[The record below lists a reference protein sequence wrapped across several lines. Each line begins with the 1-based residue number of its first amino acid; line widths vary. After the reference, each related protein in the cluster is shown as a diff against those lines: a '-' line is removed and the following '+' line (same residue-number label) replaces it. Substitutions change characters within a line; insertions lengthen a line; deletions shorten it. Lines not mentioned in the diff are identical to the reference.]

1 MLHSTGSF
9 IPSAVRSDVC
19 SGDEF
24 TMLRKKNKRNILTLG
39 EKMHFEKTQV
49 DLCSKEQG
57 SFPSILQSEAKFL
70 LSDCGCVAELYFT

>member
-1 MLHSTGSF
+1 MLHSTVSF

-24 TMLRKKNKRNILTLG
+24 TMLRKKKRNILTLR

-49 DLCSKEQG
+49 DLRSKEQG
-57 SFPSILQSEAKFL
+57 SFPSILQFEAKFL
-70 LSDCGCVAELYFT
+70 LSDCACVAELYFM